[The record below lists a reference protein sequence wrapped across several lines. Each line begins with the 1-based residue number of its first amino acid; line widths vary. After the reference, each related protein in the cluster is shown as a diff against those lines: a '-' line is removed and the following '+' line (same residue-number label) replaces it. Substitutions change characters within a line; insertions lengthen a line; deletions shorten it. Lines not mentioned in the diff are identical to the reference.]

1 MDTAKLM
8 FVKKVEERLE
18 GIPVLTSASCN
29 LSSTPME
36 TGWALK
42 TTQAGGRFSDKQR
55 QYLQEKFM
63 KGERTGQKLDGATV
77 SKAMRVAKDSNGKRL
92 FQYEEFLSAQQ
103 ITGVFSRLASKK
115 RHSQDI
121 SATLDPVE
129 AAGAE
134 GGLPELVETVSSQL

>member
-8 FVKKVEERLE
+8 FVKKVEKRLE
-18 GIPVLTSASCN
+18 GIPVLTSASCT
-29 LSSTPME
+29 LSSTSME

-42 TTQAGGRFSDKQR
+42 TTQAGLRFSDKQR

-63 KGERTGQKLDGATV
+63 EGERTGQKLDGATV

-103 ITGVFSRLASKK
+103 VTGVFSRLASKN
-115 RHSQDI
+115 
-121 SATLDPVE
+121 
-129 AAGAE
+129 
-134 GGLPELVETVSSQL
+134 